1 MKRMKFGGTL
11 FVHDKDNKICTEK
24 MRRGA
29 RCGVRVCAIE
39 KCRQE
44 KWCGVQV
51 SGFELLT
58 ERVRKVLRVQPCN
71 LHPAPCDPADKV
83 IKVLRA

>member
-1 MKRMKFGGTL
+1 
-11 FVHDKDNKICTEK
+11 

-39 KCRQE
+39 KGWQE
-44 KWCGVQV
+44 NYAGCKVQV

-58 ERVRKVLRVQPCN
+58 ERAGKVLRVQPCN
-71 LHPAPCDPADKV
+71 LHLATRTSTGQFGNFEKIKFLCRPVQIFHNRFNIV
-83 IKVLRA
+83 ISSF

>member
-1 MKRMKFGGTL
+1 MKFGGTL

-29 RCGVRVCAIE
+29 RCGVRVCPIE
-39 KCRQE
+39 KGWQE
-44 KWCGVQV
+44 NYAGCKVQV